1 MLGKPEVETA
11 KQEQKCYHSEQE
23 ADILIGQSSLA
34 SVQNLY
40 SSFSAYTPH
49 LRTQL

>member
-34 SVQNLY
+34 SENLY

-49 LRTQL
+49 LRAQL